1 MDFAHQTC
9 AEEGEDYDIGRKGIA
24 YRFQDFIKCV
34 LNRRSVVKTAPI
46 WEESSTLAP
55 RNRQCQIGWIGVT
68 IAVLS
73 TVCCRFGSALRRQ
86 ILPHEGCLV
95 FVSKTST

>member
-46 WEESSTLAP
+46 WEESSTLDINYYAKAF
-55 RNRQCQIGWIGVT
+55 WI
-68 IAVLS
+68 IPYIKSLS
-73 TVCCRFGSALRRQ
+73 KPV
-86 ILPHEGCLV
+86 PVED
-95 FVSKTST
+95 